1 MVKQLLK
8 ISFVTGMLFMAS
20 CATGPQPRPGA
31 IYTGLQGPNQAMAG
45 KEGGKKTGESC
56 ASSVLGLVGW
66 GDASVDSARVNGDI
80 QNIGAVD
87 YKSFSVLGFVYAQ
100 TCTLVSG
107 S

>member
-1 MVKQLLK
+1 MARQLLK
-8 ISFVTGMLFMAS
+8 INIVTGMLFMAG
-20 CATGPQPRPGA
+20 CATGPQPRPGV
-31 IYTGLQGPNQAMAG
+31 IYTGIKGPNEAIAG
-45 KEGGKKTGESC
+45 KDDGKKTGESC

-66 GDASVDSARVNGDI
+66 GDASVNTARMKAQI